1 MRFVAHYLDHALLI
15 TSMIII
21 TAFLL
26 FVNDLVDE
34 KFKIIRLRYISR
46 IGP

>member
-15 TSMIII
+15 TSIIII

-26 FVNDLVDE
+26 FIDDLEDE
-34 KFKIIRLRYISR
+34 ELKIIRLRYIS
-46 IGP
+46 